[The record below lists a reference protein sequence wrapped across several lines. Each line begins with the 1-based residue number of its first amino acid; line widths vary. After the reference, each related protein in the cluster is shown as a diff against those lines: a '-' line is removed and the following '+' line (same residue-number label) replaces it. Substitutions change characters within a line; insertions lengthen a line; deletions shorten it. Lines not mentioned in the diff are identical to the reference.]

1 MARILVAEDDQAVQS
16 FVARALAHR
25 GHAVTAVD
33 DGLQALEAL
42 QEAEPG
48 EGTGEGTGEAAG
60 FDLLITDIVMPGMDG
75 IALALKV
82 ARDHPQLPI
91 LMMTGY
97 SAERQRA
104 HNLQELICRVITKPF
119 NLEQICKAAEEVL
132 ATGPATRRPE
142 PGRPEPVGA
151 PSGHRALSR
160 SEPA

>member
-1 MARILVAEDDQAVQS
+1 MARILLAEDDKAVRS
-16 FVARALAHR
+16 FVSRALAHR

-42 QEAEPG
+42 HEAGDE
-48 EGTGEGTGEAAG
+48 AG
-60 FDLLITDIVMPGMDG
+60 FDLLITDIVMPGLDG

-82 ARDHPQLPI
+82 ARDRPNLPV

-104 HNLQELICRVITKPF
+104 HNLNELICRVITKPF

-132 ATGPATRRPE
+132 AAGPTARLPE
-142 PGRPEPVGA
+142 PAGA
-151 PSGHRALSR
+151 AP
-160 SEPA
+160 